1 MLARSKAVFFLN
13 YRRMSGR
20 PTAPTAFLNG
30 PNYQKIVGFLRQHYA
45 TKLGVSAIPERMD
58 SRIQKTVQ
66 HYMTEVSRIQGT
78 KPVQT
83 LNQEVLR
90 ETTASIDVWLKKQES
105 SAPSVIT
112 TVGAF
117 PKVEDSMNRLFENTN
132 DGYERLMAERNPPA
146 AAQAVPDFR
155 QTVPEQ
161 EEDPVLLM
169 QRMQKVREE
178 QARAL
183 GIPTGPTL
191 DIKEDKP
198 SISNP
203 VPPQADAPP
212 PLLAPRPQDYII
224 PQEDVVKYRQ
234 HELNLFVTSSDR
246 DWLRNTK
253 ENRYNFS
260 VIFNAQDRRTGFGFN
275 VAIQHRLRNI
285 QQIEFVKAIVP
296 IESLTTL
303 VRVTDDSPTYDTS
316 RVVNVFSLPFIA
328 VQIDELEN
336 NGFTTK
342 PDENKTFA
350 IVQYDTTWSSDLL
363 APNSY
368 SGSAPNVL
376 AKSGYA
382 GLIPKYLKTQ
392 KVYTP
397 TPLATLNRLTFRLER
412 HAGQLLSEEP
422 DVFFLKRIC
431 MSGAFTTIGTDNTV
445 YYNGASPQ
453 NSYIFLQTRTYFPF
467 SAISE
472 GDHIAIQGYSTV
484 STSAAALEFKSFINR
499 EEGHYVV
506 AVGYVDGSGALTD
519 GRNAAGYCNVI
530 VLRNRFDNPTTGS
543 VLRTSSYFGGS
554 SGAEST
560 LATEL
565 DTTEPDLSGC
575 GCLNESRQTHFV
587 LRVITREMDSSS
599 NIRPDNI

>member
-1 MLARSKAVFFLN
+1 
-13 YRRMSGR
+13 MSGK

-45 TKLGVSAIPERMD
+45 TRLGVSAIPERMD
-58 SRIQKTVQ
+58 TRIQKTVQ
-66 HYMTEVSRIQGT
+66 HYMSEVSRFQGA
-78 KPVQT
+78 KPVT
-83 LNQEVLR
+83 ALNQEVVR

-105 SAPSVIT
+105 AAPSVIT

-117 PKVEDSMNRLFENTN
+117 PKVDESMNRLYENPSE
-132 DGYERLMAERNPPA
+132 GYERLMAERNPPA
-146 AAQAVPDFR
+146 TVPPVPDFR
-155 QTVPEQ
+155 PPSNMMES

-169 QRMQKVREE
+169 QRMQKQRDE

-183 GIPTGPTL
+183 GIPTGPRL
-191 DIKEDKP
+191 EIKEEKP
-198 SISNP
+198 SATNP

-212 PLLAPRPQDYII
+212 PLLAPRPQDYLI

-234 HELNLFVTSSDR
+234 QELNLFITSSDR

-260 VIFNAQDRRTGFGFN
+260 VIFNAQDRRTGFGYN

-303 VRVTDDSPTYDTS
+303 VRVTDNTPTYDTT

-350 IVQYDTTWSSDLL
+350 IVQYDTTWSSDLA

-368 SGSAPNVL
+368 SGSAPNIL
-376 AKSGYA
+376 AKSGYT

-431 MSGAFTTIGTDNTV
+431 MSGAFASIGTDSTV
-445 YYNGASPQ
+445 YYNAASPQ
-453 NSYIFLQTRTYFPF
+453 NSYIFLQTRSYFPF

-472 GDHIAIQGYSTV
+472 GDHLLLAGYTPV
-484 STSAAALEFKSFINR
+484 TTSDAALEFKGFINR
-499 EEGHYVV
+499 ESGHYVV
-506 AVGYVDGSGALTD
+506 AVGYVNGAGALVD
-519 GRNAAGYCNVI
+519 GRNDAGYCNVI
-530 VLRNRFDNPTTGS
+530 VLRNRFDDPTTGS
-543 VLRTSSYFGGS
+543 VVRTSSYFGGS
-554 SGAEST
+554 ALAEST
-560 LATEL
+560 LATAL
-565 DTTEPDLSGC
+565 DGEADVSGC

-587 LRVITREMDSSS
+587 LRVLTREMDSSS